1 MTIWSWLD
9 DCLKDLR
16 HTYRMLA
23 RNPLFFAVAAGTL
36 ALGIGA
42 NTAIFSVTDAILFRT
57 LPVHNPNELYYVH
70 VEPGQPDGA
79 GNTGNGNSSF
89 SERVF
94 EQLRTQRNTFSS
106 VIAYVPAGYNKIAV
120 RAAESPEEAAVMMVS
135 GDFFTGLGVNPVCG
149 RTFTMQDEHD
159 HTAVAVVGYQ
169 FWTRRFQ
176 QDCAALGRTLYV
188 KGIPF
193 TIIGVAPSRFS
204 GVDGETTDVWIPL
217 QRRPELNAWGS
228 EGPNYYAEPNWW
240 CLRLLARLAP
250 GANPTNAVAMVD
262 GAFQRAAYES
272 LGGKP
277 RADETRRRLV
287 LVPARG
293 IGASQEY
300 FEKPLYVLLSMVGL
314 ILLIAC
320 GNVAMLLTARN
331 AARQR
336 EFAIRLAIGMSR
348 TRLFRQLM
356 AESMVLV
363 SAGAA
368 LGWLFAIA
376 ATGTLA
382 RWAEIEISLQPDAR
396 VLVFTI
402 VVSIVAAL
410 AFGLAPLFT
419 AMRAGSAAA
428 KDTQATAF
436 RSKSKTRNG
445 RLVLVMQVAFCLTLT
460 IAAGLFVR
468 TLQNL
473 HQPNLGLH
481 TEGLLVFGLNPQL
494 GKHSDDDAIRFYDG
508 LLAKLRTVPGIHS
521 ATIMGNRIGS
531 GWSNNTKAKI
541 DGRDPATVVPLRWN
555 NVGANYFTTLRI
567 PIRSGRDFTDADSA
581 SAPPVAIVNETFAK
595 RAFHDRNALGHQV
608 SFTTR
613 RAFTIVG
620 VVADSKYTGVREK
633 NAPMAWFPYT
643 QVGGVGAMHIEVRT
657 AGEPAAFWPQI
668 RRTVAGYAPDLA
680 LLQPMTQRAQ
690 FDESI
695 SQERLVAQLSAVFGA
710 LAILLVATG
719 LYGTLAYNISRRTSE
734 LGIRMAVGATSG
746 AVLRL
751 VLKEGLVIASA
762 GILVGVPLALGA
774 DASAQ
779 ISAVRHRAV
788 GSVRH
793 RSGSDRNR
801 RRRARREPHPG
812 AAGGFH
818 RPDYRTTLRMNCGAL
833 L

>member
-1 MTIWSWLD
+1 MAIVSWLD
-9 DCLKDLR
+9 DSVKDLR
-16 HTYRMLA
+16 HTCRMLS
-23 RNPLFFAVAAGTL
+23 RNPLFFAVAAVTL

-94 EQLRTQRNTFSS
+94 EQLRTQRNAFAN
-106 VIAYVPAGYNKIAV
+106 VLAYVPAGYNKIAV

-149 RTFTMQDEHD
+149 RTFSPQDEHD
-159 HTAVAVVGYQ
+159 HTAVAVLGYG
-169 FWTRRFQ
+169 FWTRRYQ
-176 QDCAALGRTLYV
+176 QSCSALGRTLYV

-193 TIIGVAPSRFS
+193 TIIGIAPSRFS
-204 GVDGETTDVWIPL
+204 GVNGEATDVWIPL
-217 QRRPELNAWGS
+217 QRRPSLNAWGS
-228 EGPNYYAEPNWW
+228 EGPNYYTEPNWW

-262 GAFQRAAYES
+262 GAFRRAAYES

-277 RADETRRRLV
+277 HAGETRRRLV

-293 IGASQEY
+293 IGESQEY
-300 FEKPLYVLLSMVGL
+300 FEKPLYVLLSMVGV

-336 EFAIRLAIGMSR
+336 EFAIRLAMGMTR

-356 AESMVLV
+356 AESLVLV
-363 SAGAA
+363 STGAV
-368 LGWLFAIA
+368 LGWFFAIA

-382 RWAEIEISLQPDAR
+382 RWADIQVSLQPDSR
-396 VLVFTI
+396 VMLFT
-402 VVSIVAAL
+402 VAVSIAAAL
-410 AFGLAPLFT
+410 AFGLAPLFS
-419 AMRAGSAAA
+419 AVRAGSAAA
-428 KDTQATAF
+428 TKDTQATAF
-436 RSKSKTRNG
+436 RSKSKSRSG

-460 IAAGLFVR
+460 VAAGLFVR

-473 HQPNLGLH
+473 SQQNLGFR

-494 GKHSDDDAIRFYDG
+494 GKHSDDDATRFYNG
-508 LLAKLRTVPGIHS
+508 LLAKIRTQPGIDS

-531 GWSNNTKAKI
+531 GWSNNTHATI
-541 DGRDPATVVPLRWN
+541 DGRDPTPPVQLRWN
-555 NVGANYFTTLRI
+555 SVGSDCFTTLRI
-567 PIRSGRDFTDADSA
+567 PLRAGRDFTDADSA
-581 SAPPVAIVNETFAK
+581 TATPVAIVNETFVK
-595 RAFHDRNALGHQV
+595 RAFGGRNALGHQV
-608 SFTTR
+608 SFTDK

-620 VVADSKYTGVREK
+620 VAANSKYRAVREE
-633 NAPMAWFPYT
+633 NIPMAWFPYT
-643 QVGGVGAMHIEVRT
+643 QVGNVGAMHIEVRT
-657 AGEPAAFWPQI
+657 LGEPDAFWPQI
-668 RRTVAGYAPDLA
+668 RSTVAAYAPDLA

-695 SQERLVAQLSAVFGA
+695 SQERLIAQLSAVFGA
-710 LAILLVATG
+710 LAVLLVATG

-734 LGIRMAVGATSG
+734 LGVRMAVGATSG
-746 AVLRL
+746 ALLRL
-751 VLKEGLVIASA
+751 VLKEGLLISSA
-762 GILVGVPLALGA
+762 GVLIGIPLALGA
-774 DASAQ
+774 MRGLASLLYGIAPWDPFTVGLAA
-779 ISAVRHRAV
+779 IGITAVALGASFIPALRAA
-788 GSVRH
+788 SI
-793 RSGSDRNR
+793 DPIT
-801 RRRARREPHPG
+801 A
-812 AAGGFH
+812 
-818 RPDYRTTLRMNCGAL
+818 LRYE
-833 L
+833 